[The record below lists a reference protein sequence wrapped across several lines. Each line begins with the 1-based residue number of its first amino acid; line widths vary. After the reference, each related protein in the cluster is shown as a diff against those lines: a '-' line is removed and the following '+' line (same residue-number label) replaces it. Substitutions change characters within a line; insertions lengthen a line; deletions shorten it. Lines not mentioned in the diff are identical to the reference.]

1 MQSRETGRMT
11 KTKSSSNPIAP
22 SEPQQW
28 GSFRFRKAF
37 STNRNARACRE
48 PVPTDVTGNRLTA
61 PAHTETRPAP
71 PSTQRT
77 ADGQHLHSKC
87 IPCPQDRLKTTS
99 EAQKQIFGPYCNF
112 FVFTKRFSAIRQ
124 ISKGRITIMRRLR
137 KGRIASA
144 RKSRKGRSPQQR
156 QIPQKEDRHNRRR
169 VPFVSMMCIRAV
181 VHLALFHGPRTDAR
195 CSH

>member
-28 GSFRFRKAF
+28 GSFRFRNKAF

-71 PSTQRT
+71 PRK
-77 ADGQHLHSKC
+77 AR
-87 IPCPQDRLKTTS
+87 IATTS
-99 EAQKQIFGPYCNF
+99 SEP
-112 FVFTKRFSAIRQ
+112 
-124 ISKGRITIMRRLR
+124 RLF
-137 KGRIASA
+137 
-144 RKSRKGRSPQQR
+144 Q
-156 QIPQKEDRHNRRR
+156 
-169 VPFVSMMCIRAV
+169 
-181 VHLALFHGPRTDAR
+181 
-195 CSH
+195 